1 MAVQMTNRLL
11 VRPTALL
18 VSGALLLALA
28 GCKGKKD
35 VAAIS
40 ASSGQ
45 SQGQSQ
51 SQRRSQNT
59 AEIPGLRQTW
69 ELHPMEQPG
78 SVFHVEYSPDTSI
91 VDVATV
97 GRMLRGVSED
107 HSIFLFEDSPELH
120 SKLIPGKFVL
130 FEGLDLRKVDAL
142 AVDPKTKNLIVGTE
156 RAPLREALK
165 NAQVQF
171 KVPVN
176 FNELFKQ
183 QAAEF
188 KHPNVLTPQ
197 FALGDSVLY
206 WWNSLN
212 PVVHGDMSNSNM
224 QGEIEISDSDFAT
237 WKVHYHFYC
246 PPEDASNLHLDVQL
260 AREANGLNVE
270 LSAKGQVSNFI
281 QQTSML
287 IAQNGVMHFQMSDIN
302 LHGIEDFDWTIK
314 SSENKTPMNEVRLKL
329 PGKISIPL
337 AEFELPMSLQISEAL
352 LFHPAFTTKDEVAKG
367 SFKVNYS
374 GDEGF
379 KLDGSDV
386 QVERQGE
393 GDSAIDQSFAFSPLA
408 SFGLVVAMAVPRIEL
423 RMGTEEIWD
432 LAKVPLPESLT
443 ESLSDVLLKNTS
455 VGQWLNKKTG
465 NPLSIESA
473 AYFQV
478 VISTTAA
485 HSGMQ
490 SLVPCQ
496 QFTMIA
502 KGQVGVD
509 AEWLG
514 SNTNMPARDVF
525 TKNLTQRQPD
535 AKICGGG

>member
-1 MAVQMTNRLL
+1 MQLTNRLL
-11 VRPTALL
+11 VRTAALL
-18 VSGALLLALA
+18 ASGMLLLVLA

-35 VAAIS
+35 AAPTS
-40 ASSGQ
+40 ASSSGSQNQ
-45 SQGQSQ
+45 SQGG
-51 SQRRSQNT
+51 SQNT
-59 AEIPGLRQTW
+59 AGIPGLRQTW
-69 ELHPMEQPG
+69 GLRPQDQPG
-78 SVFHVEYSPDTSI
+78 SVFHVEYSPNTSV
-91 VDVATV
+91 VDMATV
-97 GRMLRGVSED
+97 GRTFRGVSED
-107 HSIFLFEDSPELH
+107 HSIFLFEDSRELR

-130 FEGLDLRKVDAL
+130 FEGLDLRKVDAY
-142 AVDPKTKNLIVGTE
+142 AVDPNTKNLIVGTE

-165 NAQVQF
+165 NAQVEF

-176 FNELFKQ
+176 FNDLFKQ

-188 KHPNVLTPQ
+188 KAPNVLNPQ

-206 WWNSLN
+206 WWNTLN

-224 QGEIEISDSDFAT
+224 QGEFEISDSDFAT
-237 WKVHYHFYC
+237 WKVHFHFYC
-246 PPEDASNLHLDVQL
+246 PPEDTSNLHLDVQL
-260 AREANGLNVE
+260 AREANGLDAE
-270 LSAKGQVSNFI
+270 LSAKGTVSNFI

-287 IAQNGVMHFQMSDIN
+287 IAENGIKHFQMSDID
-302 LHGIEDFDWTIK
+302 LHGNEDFDWTIK
-314 SSENKTPMNEVRLKL
+314 SSETKTPMNEVRLKL

-379 KLDGSDV
+379 KLEGSDV
-386 QVERQGE
+386 QVEGKGE
-393 GDSAIDQSFAFSPLA
+393 GDSVIDQSFAFSPLA

-423 RMGTEEIWD
+423 RMGTEEIWEI
-432 LAKVPLPESLT
+432 ATAPLPETLV
-443 ESLSDVLLKNTS
+443 ESLSDVLLKNTI
-455 VGQWLNKKTG
+455 VGQWINKKVG

-514 SNTNMPARDVF
+514 SNTNMPAKDVF

>member
-1 MAVQMTNRLL
+1 MQVTNRSLVRTAALLASGTLLL
-11 VRPTALL
+11 VLD
-18 VSGALLLALA
+18 
-28 GCKGKKD
+28 GCKEKKD
-35 VAAIS
+35 AAATS
-40 ASSGQ
+40 ASRSGTQNQ
-45 SQGQSQ
+45 SVG
-51 SQRRSQNT
+51 QNT
-59 AEIPGLRQTW
+59 AGIPGLRQTW
-69 ELHPMEQPG
+69 GLHPKEQPG
-78 SVFHVEYSPDTSI
+78 SIFQVEYSPNTSI

-97 GRMLRGVSED
+97 GRTLRGVSED
-107 HSIFLFEDSPELH
+107 HSIFLFEDSPALR

-130 FEGLDLRKVDAL
+130 FQGLDLRKVDAY
-142 AVDPKTKNLIVGTE
+142 AVDPNTKNLIVGTE

-165 NAQVQF
+165 NARIEF
-171 KVPVN
+171 KMPVN
-176 FNELFKQ
+176 FGELFKQ
-183 QAAEF
+183 HASEF
-188 KHPNVLTPQ
+188 KTPNVLTPQ
-197 FALGDSVLY
+197 FAVGDSVLY
-206 WWNSLN
+206 WWNTLN
-212 PVVHGDMSNSNM
+212 PVVHGDVSDRNM
-224 QGEIEISDSDFAT
+224 EGEFELSDTDFAT
-237 WKVHYHFYC
+237 WKVHFHFYC

-260 AREANGLNVE
+260 AREANGLHAE
-270 LSAKGQVSNFI
+270 LAAKGRVSNFI

-287 IAQNGVMHFQMSDIN
+287 IAENSFKHFQMSDIN
-302 LHGIEDFDWTIK
+302 LHGDEDFDWTIK

-352 LFHPAFTTKDEVAKG
+352 LFHPAFTTKDELAKG
-367 SFKVNYS
+367 AFKVNYS

-386 QVERQGE
+386 QVEGQGE

-423 RMGTEEIWD
+423 RMGTEEIWEI
-432 LAKVPLPESLT
+432 AKIPLPSSYV
-443 ESLSDVLLKNTS
+443 ESLSDVLLKNPN
-455 VGQWLNKKTG
+455 VGQWINKKTG

-473 AYFQV
+473 AYFQI

-514 SNTNMPARDVF
+514 SNANMPARDVF
-525 TKNLTQRQPD
+525 TKNLTQRRPG
-535 AKICGGG
+535 AKICGGA

>member
-1 MAVQMTNRLL
+1 MQVTNSFLIK
-11 VRPTALL
+11 PIALL
-18 VSGALLLALA
+18 ASTALLLAMA
-28 GCKGKKD
+28 GCKEKKI
-35 VAAIS
+35 VGTI
-40 ASSGQ
+40 SSGNGESQ
-45 SQGQSQ
+45 RQGQGQSQ
-51 SQRRSQNT
+51 SGSQST
-59 AEIPGLRQTW
+59 AGIPGLRQTW
-69 ELHPMEQPG
+69 GLHPAEQPG
-78 SVFHVEYSPDTSI
+78 SVFHVEYSPNTSV

-97 GRMLRGVSED
+97 GRTLRGVSED
-107 HSIFLFEDSPELH
+107 HSIFLFQDSPELR

-142 AVDPKTKNLIVGTE
+142 AVDPKTNNLIVGTE
-156 RAPLREALK
+156 RASLREALK
-165 NAQVQF
+165 SAQVQF

-176 FNELFKQ
+176 FNDLFKQ

-188 KHPNVLTPQ
+188 KPPNVLTPQ
-197 FALGDSVLY
+197 LALGDSVLY
-206 WWNSLN
+206 WWNTLN
-212 PVVHGDMSNSNM
+212 PVVHADMSNSNA
-224 QGEIEISDSDFAT
+224 QGEFEISDSDFAT

-246 PPEDASNLHLDVQL
+246 PPEDSGNLHLDVQL

-287 IAQNGVMHFQMSDIN
+287 IAQNGVIHFQMSDID
-302 LHGIEDFDWTIK
+302 LHGNEDFDWTIK

-367 SFKVNYS
+367 SFQVNYS

-386 QVERQGE
+386 QVEGQGE

-443 ESLSDVLLKNTS
+443 ESLSDVLLKNTTI
-455 VGQWLNKKTG
+455 GQWINKKNG

-490 SLVPCQ
+490 RLVPCQ

-514 SNTNMPARDVF
+514 SNTDMPARDVF